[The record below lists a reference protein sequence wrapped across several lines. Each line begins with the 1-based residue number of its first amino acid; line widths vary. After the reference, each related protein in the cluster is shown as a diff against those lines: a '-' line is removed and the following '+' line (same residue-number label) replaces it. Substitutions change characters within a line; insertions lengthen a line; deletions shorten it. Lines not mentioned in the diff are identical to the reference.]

1 MLPFMSEVP
10 LYCLGEGEYL
20 VAGRV
25 GRKRGLYVEGWI
37 KGYVCMGENRLQ
49 TIDVDSQ
56 VMSA

>member
-1 MLPFMSEVP
+1 MSEVP

-37 KGYVCMGENRLQ
+37 VPSIGWRQRTSALELKLKRFRL
-49 TIDVDSQ
+49 SRLEG
-56 VMSA
+56 